1 MRLIRQRTQ
10 HTAVQ
15 VRPWLQDFRDY
26 AFDRRIFGT
35 REIRAQIKGASDGGG
50 MGFMLWNPRNDY
62 TAQALSPKTG
72 AVPTTVAVP
81 TTGAVPTTVA
91 VPKTRAV
98 PEDGSRAEARRREE
112 ATRLGVSRIPCSSL
126 PGCSWPVPRPPSRW
140 RRTSSGA

>member
-1 MRLIRQRTQ
+1 MVYPSGYHLGIPGFRNPVMHPYEVVRESVRLIRQRTQ

-50 MGFMLWNPRNDY
+50 VGFMLWNPRNDY
-62 TAQALSPKTG
+62 TAQALSPKAGAVTTTVAVAKTG

-81 TTGAVPTTVA
+81 TTGALPTTVTVPKTKA
-91 VPKTRAV
+91 VPK
-98 PEDGSRAEARRREE
+98 
-112 ATRLGVSRIPCSSL
+112 
-126 PGCSWPVPRPPSRW
+126 
-140 RRTSSGA
+140 

>member
-1 MRLIRQRTQ
+1 MTHPYEVVRESVRLIRQRTQ

-72 AVPTTVAVP
+72 AVTTTVAAP
-81 TTGAVPTTVA
+81 ATIAVPTTVA
-91 VPKTRAV
+91 VPTMGAV
-98 PEDGSRAEARRREE
+98 PTTVAAP
-112 ATRLGVSRIPCSSL
+112 TTV
-126 PGCSWPVPRPPSRW
+126 PVPKTKSVPKTVAVPKPVAVKRPP
-140 RRTSSGA
+140 G

>member
-81 TTGAVPTTVA
+81 TMGAVPTTVA

-98 PEDGSRAEARRREE
+98 PKTVA
-112 ATRLGVSRIPCSSL
+112 VPK
-126 PGCSWPVPRPPSRW
+126 PVAVKRPP
-140 RRTSSGA
+140 G